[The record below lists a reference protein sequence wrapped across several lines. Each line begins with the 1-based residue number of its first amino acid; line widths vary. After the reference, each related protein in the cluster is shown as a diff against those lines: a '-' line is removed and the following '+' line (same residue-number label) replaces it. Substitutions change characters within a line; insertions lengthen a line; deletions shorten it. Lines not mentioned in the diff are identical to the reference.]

1 VKDGMPLAI
10 EDYAIIGDCET
21 AALVGRDGSIDWLCW
36 PRFDSDACFA
46 ALLGTPE
53 HGRWLIAPED
63 GTARITR
70 RYRRNTL
77 VLETRFESAEGVA
90 TLVDFMPGHQTGSSI
105 MRLIIGERGRVAMRF
120 ELVIRFGYGAT
131 VPWMMRLDDGTRR
144 AVAGPDMVLLR
155 TAIPLR
161 GEGLKTV
168 GEFAVN
174 AGEAIPFTL
183 AYAPSHL
190 PPPAAEDPVDQL
202 RATEQFWLGWT
213 AKSKVSGPWADTV
226 NRSLITLKALTYAR
240 TGGIVA
246 APTTS
251 LPEHI
256 GGARNWDYR
265 FCWLRDATLTLLA
278 LMNAGYLEEA
288 KAWREWLSRAAAGAP
303 DQLQIMYGIAG
314 ERRLTEWEISW
325 LPGYR
330 KSSPV
335 RVGNAAHTQLQLD
348 VYGELMDALHHARQG
363 GLASNESDWTL
374 QRAVLDHLEEVWTKM
389 DEGIWEVRSG
399 PRHFTHSKVMAWV
412 AFDRAIKSAEAFNL
426 EGPLDRWRQLCH
438 EIHDE
443 VCRLGFDPE
452 LGSFVRSY
460 GSKDLDASLLL
471 LPMVGFLA
479 PEDPRVRGTVDAIER
494 KLLVDGLVMRYDTTK
509 SEDGLPSDEGVFL
522 ACSFWLV
529 DAYVLLGRK
538 DDARRL
544 FERLLT
550 ICNDVG
556 LLSEEYDPRTG
567 RLLGNFPQAL
577 SHIAL
582 INSAFNLNEAAKP
595 AKQRSNRP
603 VDDSKTRALDDVR
616 AVVAKPR

>member
-1 VKDGMPLAI
+1 VKDGMALPI
-10 EDYAIIGDCET
+10 EHYAIVGDCET

-63 GTARITR
+63 NTARVTR
-70 RYRRNTL
+70 RYRPNTL
-77 VLETRFESAEGVA
+77 ILETRFENAEGAA

-105 MRLIIGERGRVAMRF
+105 VRLIIGERGSLAMRT

-155 TAIPLR
+155 TEVPLR
-161 GEGLKTV
+161 GEDLKTL
-168 GEFAVN
+168 GEFTVN
-174 AGEAIPFTL
+174 AGETVPFTL
-183 AYAPSHL
+183 SYAPSHL
-190 PPPAAEDPVDQL
+190 PPPAAENPLDQL
-202 RATEQFWLGWT
+202 RATEQFWLDWA
-213 AKSKVSGPWADTV
+213 AKCKVSGPWADAV

-256 GGARNWDYR
+256 GGSRNWDYR

-278 LMNAGYLEEA
+278 LLNAGYLDEA
-288 KAWREWLSRAAAGAP
+288 KAWREWLLRAAAGTP

-314 ERRLTEWEISW
+314 ERRLTEWEVSW

-348 VYGELMDALHHARQG
+348 VYGELMDALHHARLG
-363 GLASNESDWTL
+363 GLASSESGWSL
-374 QRAVLDHLEEVWTKM
+374 QRAVLKHLEGVWPRM

-399 PRHFTHSKVMAWV
+399 ARHFTFSKVMAWV

-426 EGPLDRWRQLCH
+426 EGPLDRWRQLCR

-443 VCRLGFDPE
+443 VCSHGFDAE

-460 GSKDLDASLLL
+460 GSKGLDASLLL
-471 LPMVGFLA
+471 LPTVGFL
-479 PEDPRVRGTVDAIER
+479 PPSDPRVRGTVDAIER
-494 KLLVDGLVMRYDTTK
+494 KLLVDGLVRRYDTAE
-509 SEDGLPSDEGVFL
+509 SQDGLPSDEGVFL

-529 DAYVLLGRK
+529 DAYVLLDRT
-538 DDARRL
+538 DDAHRL
-544 FERLLT
+544 FERLLS

-556 LLSEEYDPRTG
+556 LLSEEYDPKTR

-582 INSAFNLNEAAKP
+582 VNSAFNLAQAAKP
-595 AKQRSNRP
+595 AKQRSETLNGPMKSHDAGIAR
-603 VDDSKTRALDDVR
+603 SER
-616 AVVAKPR
+616 

>member
-1 VKDGMPLAI
+1 LIRVKDGMPLPI

-46 ALLGTPE
+46 ALLGTPD
-53 HGRWLIAPED
+53 HGRWLIAPQD
-63 GTARITR
+63 GTIRITR
-70 RYRRNTL
+70 RYRPNTL
-77 VLETRFESAEGVA
+77 ILETRFESAEGAA
-90 TLVDFMPGHQTGSSI
+90 TLVDFMPGHQAGSSI
-105 MRLIIGERGRVAMRF
+105 VRLIVGQRGRVAMKT

-144 AVAGPDMVLLR
+144 AVAGPDMMLLR
-155 TAIPLR
+155 TAVPLR
-161 GEGLKTV
+161 GEDLKTV
-168 GEFAVN
+168 GQFAVN
-174 AGEAIPFTL
+174 AGETVPFTL
-183 AYAPSHL
+183 VYAPSHL
-190 PPPAAEDPVDQL
+190 PPPAAENPLDQL
-202 RATEQFWLGWT
+202 RATEQFWLDWS
-213 AKSKVSGPWADTV
+213 AKSKVSGPWGDTV

-256 GGARNWDYR
+256 GGPRNWDYR

-288 KAWREWLSRAAAGAP
+288 KAWREWLSRAAAGTP

-314 ERRLTEWEISW
+314 ERRLTEWEVSW
-325 LPGYR
+325 LPGYH

-348 VYGELMDALHHARQG
+348 VYGELMDALHHARLG
-363 GLASNESDWTL
+363 GLAPNESGWSL
-374 QRAVLDHLEEVWTKM
+374 QRAVLKHLEEVWPKM

-399 PRHFTHSKVMAWV
+399 ARHFTFSKIMAWV

-426 EGPLDRWRQLCH
+426 EGPLDRWRELCR
-438 EIHDE
+438 EIHDD
-443 VCRLGFDPE
+443 VCRHGFDPE

-460 GSKDLDASLLL
+460 GSKSLDASLLL
-471 LPMVGFLA
+471 LPTVGFL
-479 PEDPRVRGTVDAIER
+479 PPQDPRVRGTVAAIER
-494 KLLVDGLVMRYDTTK
+494 RLLMDGLVRRYDTTE
-509 SEDGLPSDEGVFL
+509 SEDGLSSDEGVFL

-529 DAYVLLGRK
+529 DAYVLLGRD

-550 ICNDVG
+550 LCNDVG
-556 LLSEEYDPRTG
+556 LLSEEFDPRTG
-567 RLLGNFPQAL
+567 ALLGNFPQAL

-582 INSAFNLNEAAKP
+582 VNSAFNLNEAAKP
-595 AKQRSNRP
+595 AKQRSN
-603 VDDSKTRALDDVR
+603 TAVR
-616 AVVAKPR
+616 TQANRS